1 MINMRTPNFAL
12 LSLVILITILL
23 IACNKEEENT
33 YRYDSIVFF
42 LEGNDGIEYFTEN
55 LAEIS
60 VSNNSDKD
68 IVAPRYN
75 IYQNHQELY
84 FYIPEE
90 NYNFSDKISTNIPI
104 EIWSD
109 STIEKSTEYYPYS
122 QQKTVISDLYELSPE
137 FIIPPHKHLEAQG
150 EIIIK
155 GLTLSYQINYIN
167 NSTGEKISMKGKFYF
182 YKPTRV
188 SYKSQI
194 SDLLN

>member
-1 MINMRTPNFAL
+1 MRTPNFAL
-12 LSLVILITILL
+12 PSLVILITILL

-33 YRYDSIVFF
+33 YRYDSIVFI

-55 LAEIS
+55 LTEIS

-68 IVAPRYN
+68 IAAPRYN

-109 STIEKSTEYYPYS
+109 GTIEKSIENYPYS
-122 QQKTVISDLYELSPE
+122 QQKTIISDLYELSPE

-155 GLTLSYQINYIN
+155 RLTLSYQINYIN
-167 NSTGEKISMKGKFYF
+167 NSTDERISMKGKFYF
-182 YKPTRV
+182 YKPTTV

-194 SDLLN
+194 SDLSN

>member
-1 MINMRTPNFAL
+1 MRTPNFAL